1 MMLRFAYWSLILLCI
16 APILPGL
23 VGVLISALGYLPALG
38 HHQPSWLGFS
48 QVWQWQGVE
57 YALLLSVSSTLIS
70 TYLALLI
77 SFAILQR
84 FWFHPRWKRI
94 ENSLSMLIALPHVA
108 FAIGFAFLFS
118 STGWLARLLHSLF
131 EYRDPSQD
139 AAWLVH
145 DPYAIGLTL
154 GLAFKEVPFILL
166 ISLPILQQFNLPKM
180 QMLSASLGYSEQQMW
195 WKIIF
200 PQWLR
205 KIRFTLFAVAAY
217 AISVVDFSLVLGPTT
232 PPTFS
237 VLVWQWFN
245 EPDLSLLPRAAS
257 GAVVL
262 LLLASI
268 ILLVIRIFEW
278 LITQGCRNWQ
288 SSGRHSPPLPHKTL
302 LGLLFVISVSIIPL
316 TLVWSVTQ
324 RWRFPDLF
332 PSQWT
337 VQFWGDEWPNVLVNI
352 ETSVLLALC
361 SGTLALLFAVIAQEY
376 RLQTKRAIPVYFIAL
391 PMLLPQLSLLF
402 GIQVLTLMIA
412 SQAYALWVVWAHTFF
427 AFPLVYLALSGPWQS
442 YNPNYSKV
450 ARSLGKNEWQI
461 FWRVK
466 LPLLFPALLYAW
478 AVGISVSLAQYLPTL
493 MLGSGRLTTI
503 TTEAVALSSGYDRRV
518 TAIYAICQAILP
530 FVFFSFALLLGRVQV
545 HRYRVAQFKVVFHG
559 LFSRKPRH
567 P

>member
-1 MMLRFAYWSLILLCI
+1 MLRTAYWGLILLCV

-23 VGVLISALGYLPALG
+23 AGVVISASGYLPALG
-38 HHQPSWLGFS
+38 HHQLSWQGFS

-57 YALLLSVSSTLIS
+57 HALLLSVTSTLIS
-70 TYLALLI
+70 TYLALFI

-94 ENSLSMLIALPHVA
+94 ENSLSILLALPHVA
-108 FAIGFAFLFS
+108 FAIGFAFLFA
-118 STGWLARLLHSLF
+118 STGWLARLLYHGF
-131 EYRDPSQD
+131 EFRDNSHD
-139 AAWLVH
+139 VTWLVH
-145 DPYAIGLTL
+145 DPYAIGLTIA
-154 GLAFKEVPFILL
+154 LALKEVPFILL
-166 ISLPILQQFNLPKM
+166 ISLPILQQLNLTKM
-180 QMLSASLGYSEQQMW
+180 KMLSASLGYSEPQMW

-217 AISVVDFSLVLGPTT
+217 AISVVDFSLVLGPNT

-245 EPDLSLLPRAAS
+245 EPNLNLLPRAAS

-262 LLLASI
+262 LLLASMV
-268 ILLVIRIFEW
+268 LVAIVAFEW
-278 LITQGCRNWQ
+278 LFTRGYRAWQ
-288 SSGRHSPPLPHKTL
+288 SSGRYSLHLPHKSL
-302 LGLLFVISVSIIPL
+302 LALLFTISGAMIPL
-316 TLVWSVTQ
+316 TLIWSLAQ

-332 PSQWT
+332 PTQWT
-337 VQFWGDEWPNVLVNI
+337 GQFWYDEWPNVLHNM
-352 ETSVLLALC
+352 ETSVLLALG
-361 SGTLALLFAVIAQEY
+361 SGSLALLLGILAQEY
-376 RLQTKRAIPVYFIAL
+376 RLHTQRAIPVYIIAL

-402 GIQVLTLMIA
+402 GIQVLTLLIA
-412 SQAYALWVVWAHTFF
+412 SQAYTLWVVWAHTFF

-442 YNPNYSKV
+442 YNSNFSKI
-450 ARSLGKNEWQI
+450 ARSLGKSEWQI
-461 FWRVK
+461 FWKIK

-493 MLGSGRLTTI
+493 MLGGGRLTTV

-518 TAIYAICQAILP
+518 TAIYALCQALLP
-530 FVFFSFALLLGRVQV
+530 FVFFSIALLLGRMQI
-545 HRYRVAQFKVVFHG
+545 HRYRAAQLTTVFHDI
-559 LFSRKPRH
+559 FSRKPRH

>member
-1 MMLRFAYWSLILLCI
+1 MLRTAYWGFILLCV

-23 VGVLISALGYLPALG
+23 AGVLISASGYLPVLG
-38 HHQPSWLGFS
+38 HHHVSWQGFS

-57 YALLLSVSSTLIS
+57 YALLLSVTSTLFS
-70 TYLALLI
+70 TYLALLM

-94 ENSLSMLIALPHVA
+94 ENSLSILLALPHVA
-108 FAIGFAFLFS
+108 FAIGFAFLFA
-118 STGWLARLLHSLF
+118 STGWLARLLYYGF
-131 EYRDPSQD
+131 ELRDNSQEVT
-139 AAWLVH
+139 WLVH
-145 DPYAIGLTL
+145 DPYAIGLTIA
-154 GLAFKEVPFILL
+154 LALKEVPFILL
-166 ISLPILQQFNLPKM
+166 ISLPILQQLNLTKM
-180 QMLSASLGYSEQQMW
+180 KMLSASLGYSEPQMW
-195 WKIIF
+195 WKIVF

-245 EPDLSLLPRAAS
+245 EPDLNLLPRAAS

-268 ILLVIRIFEW
+268 VLVAIVALEW
-278 LITQGCRNWQ
+278 LFTRGYRAWQ
-288 SSGRHSPPLPHKTL
+288 SSGRYHFPLPHKSILTL
-302 LGLLFVISVSIIPL
+302 LFTISGAMIPL
-316 TLVWSVTQ
+316 TLIWSLAQ

-332 PSQWT
+332 PTQWT
-337 VQFWGDEWPNVLVNI
+337 GQFWYDEWPNVLHNM
-352 ETSVLLALC
+352 ETSVLLALG
-361 SGTLALLFAVIAQEY
+361 SGSLALLLGILAQEY
-376 RLQTKRAIPVYFIAL
+376 RLQTQRAIPVYIIAL

-402 GIQVLTLMIA
+402 GIQVLTLLMA
-412 SQAYALWVVWAHTFF
+412 SQAYTWWVVWAHTFF

-442 YNPNYSKV
+442 YNSNFSKI
-450 ARSLGKNEWQI
+450 ARSLGKSEWQI
-461 FWRVK
+461 FWKIK

-493 MLGSGRLTTI
+493 MLGGGRLTTI

-518 TAIYAICQAILP
+518 TAIYALCQALLP
-530 FVFFSFALLLGRVQV
+530 FVFFSIALLLGRMQI
-545 HRYRVAQFKVVFHG
+545 HRYRAAQLTTVFHDI
-559 LFSRKPRH
+559 FSRKPRH